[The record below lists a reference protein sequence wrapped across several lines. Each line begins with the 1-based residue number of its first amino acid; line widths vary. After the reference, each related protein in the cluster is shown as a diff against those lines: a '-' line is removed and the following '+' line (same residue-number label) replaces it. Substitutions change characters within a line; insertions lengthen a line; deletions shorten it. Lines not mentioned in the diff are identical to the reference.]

1 VSAETVIPE
10 TQENAAGVDA
20 TVDVRTLPETAF
32 GLRNLPTWAT
42 LSFMMI
48 EGTTLVVAMTAYLYV
63 RRNFPEWP
71 PPPTPLPDVLI
82 PSLNTVLLLLVMV
95 PMAIAGRAARAL
107 DLPRVRKALLAAVT
121 LSAVCVVLRGF
132 EFAALNTRWDSH
144 AYGSVVW
151 ALVGLHTTLL
161 GIDLIETGVL
171 TALMCS
177 SALEQK
183 HYTDVEDAALYQ
195 FFLSLAWLPIYALV
209 FLGPR
214 WL

>member
-1 VSAETVIPE
+1 VSADTVIAA
-10 TQENAAGVDA
+10 TQRDAGRADASVDA
-20 TVDVRTLPETAF
+20 RTLPETAF

-42 LSFMMI
+42 LGFILI
-48 EGTTLVVAMTAYLYV
+48 ESTTLIVAMTAYLYL
-63 RRNFPEWP
+63 RRNFVEWP
-71 PPPTPLPDVLI
+71 PPPTPLPDILI
-82 PSLNTVLLLLVMV
+82 PSLNTALLLLIAV
-95 PMAIAGRAARAL
+95 PMGIAGRAARAL
-107 DLPRVRKALLAAVT
+107 DLPRVRKALFVAVV

-144 AYGSVVW
+144 PYGSVVW

-171 TALMCS
+171 TALTCS
-177 SALEQK
+177 EALEQK
-183 HYTDVEDAALYQ
+183 HYTDIEDAALYQ
-195 FFLSLAWLPIYALV
+195 FFLSLSWLPIYVLV